1 MCDMTRSY
9 VRHGSFKRSLLHT
22 SDMTRSHVRHDSF
35 KVSLI
40 HTCDMTHSHVH
51 HHSFKSSLIHTCG
64 MTRSYVRHDSFKIT
78 HVDDIGERR
87 PRSVSLME
95 SEKPAVEEEAAE
107 EEEEGEEE
115 FGAAGATFHR
125 LLPQGLTR
133 RSRRSLSLA
142 EPLCELRAGHLG
154 SPLEADEDAD
164 GAEQDPAVAAAC
176 AVAAVEAEEM
186 QRGKGVGSV
195 SALDAS
201 SKRHRMVRGGIGSGK
216 HQRPRSDSMGSNGAA
231 SERAL
236 LDSVDSVK
244 GNWVNGPPPAG
255 QAVVQRR
262 KNKGKHSSFTP
273 TAASV
278 VSPQLRHDK
287 EAIGDGGSGKFGGV
301 GGQPHPRM
309 LAEFIEGVQGRS
321 NTARWNTPQSHI
333 MAMHLNEVVAAA
345 LSTPPGSPARVRHV
359 NLPHSPAA
367 AHHVLSPAGVGASTV
382 PTAAAAP
389 VHAHTNTPA
398 GSADKAHRAL
408 VFSQSSD
415 DIIASPD
422 NTTASTVAAAVAA
435 KPTPTAAAAGV

>member
-1 MCDMTRSY
+1 MW
-9 VRHGSFKRSLLHT
+9 
-22 SDMTRSHVRHDSF
+22 HDSF
-35 KVSLI
+35 I
-40 HTCDMTHSHVH
+40 C
-51 HHSFKSSLIHTCG
+51 
-64 MTRSYVRHDSFKIT
+64 RHDSFKIT

-95 SEKPAVEEEAAE
+95 SEKPAVEEEAADQE
-107 EEEEGEEE
+107 KEGKEE

-133 RSRRSLSLA
+133 RSGRSLSLA
-142 EPLCELRAGHLG
+142 EPLCELRAGRLG
-154 SPLEADEDAD
+154 SPLEADEDTD
-164 GAEQDPAVAAAC
+164 GAEQDAAAAAAC
-176 AVAAVEAEEM
+176 AVADVEAAL
-186 QRGKGVGSV
+186 QRGKGVGSA

-201 SKRHRMVRGGIGSGK
+201 GKRHRMVRGGSGSGK

-231 SERAL
+231 SERAP

-244 GNWVNGPPPAG
+244 GDWVNGPPPAR

-287 EAIGDGGSGKFGGV
+287 EASGGGGSGKFGGV

-367 AHHVLSPAGVGASTV
+367 AHHALSPAGVGASTV

-398 GSADKAHRAL
+398 GSADKAYRAL

-422 NTTASTVAAAVAA
+422 NTTASTVADAVAA